1 VNRLD
6 LSQQFPT
13 FIRMGKGIFRISKW
27 IIPRLFVLALV
38 LAVIHGTAT
47 IILGRRLEA
56 KIAAIKARGEPVSM
70 AELGKPKVPDA
81 ENAAVIYAKA
91 FEKLSGRTAEQ
102 DIKMLERFLSA
113 EEREKNPGLWNEA
126 RLVADR
132 LRPALP
138 LVEQAVSRP
147 KCQFPVNWE
156 AGAGA
161 IFPHYYKMRK
171 LAILLRATALLAA
184 KDGRMDEA
192 VRLIEMD
199 FRMSESIKDD
209 PVLIGQLSRKSMIEI
224 GCLELRN
231 ALEYGEINETQA
243 RRLYDVL
250 AGIDPIPGYVKAMQG
265 DRALGLWFFDYARR
279 ADIGELSGSDP
290 TLAERLIAP
299 SLRRWIWRPFL
310 YADEMVYLDY
320 MGKQVDAA
328 HLQYPESKSVDK
340 RLDLDAMGFPPYATL
355 SKFIC
360 PLFRRARAAR
370 DDGVSELAGTRIL
383 LGLLAYKD
391 RFGSYPQTLGE
402 LRSRLG
408 WKLPED
414 PFSGRD
420 FIYKRQG
427 KGFLLY
433 SIGRNLKDDGGRLLP
448 ARPSPITW
456 PECGLP
462 SGPQKGL
469 KAEDYCYQS
478 HDGRWSADIVWQ
490 MDH

>member
-1 VNRLD
+1 MNRLD

-27 IIPRLFVLALV
+27 IIPRLLVLALV

-56 KIAAIKARGEPVSM
+56 KLAAIKARGEPVSM

-91 FEKLSGRTAEQ
+91 FEKLSGPTAEK
-102 DIKMLERFLSA
+102 DFETLGKFPSAGER
-113 EEREKNPGLWNEA
+113 RENPGLWNEA
-126 RLVADR
+126 RLVVNR

-138 LVEQAVSRP
+138 LVEQAISRP

-161 IFPHYYKMRK
+161 IFPHYSKMRK
-171 LAILLRATALLAA
+171 LAILFCATALLAA
-184 KDGRMDEA
+184 KEGRMDEA

-199 FRMSESIKDD
+199 LRVSESIKDD
-209 PVLIGQLSRKSMIEI
+209 PVLIGQLVRATMVEI
-224 GCLELRN
+224 GYRGLRDI
-231 ALEYGEINETQA
+231 LEYGEINETQA

-265 DRALGLWFFDYARR
+265 DRALGLWLFDYARR

-299 SLRRWIWRPFL
+299 SLRRWIWRPVL

-320 MGKQVDAA
+320 MSTQVNAA
-328 HLQYPESKSVDK
+328 
-340 RLDLDAMGFPPYATL
+340 RLPYRETARTNLDAEPEFPRFA
-355 SKFIC
+355 IC
-360 PLFRRARAAR
+360 SAILLPSFARARSAR
-370 DDGVSELAGTRIL
+370 DDAAAKIAGDQVL

-391 RFGSYPQTLGE
+391 RFGSYPETLDG
-402 LRSRLG
+402 LRSRLA
-408 WKLPED
+408 WKLPDD
-414 PFSGRD
+414 PFSGKD

-448 ARPSPITW
+448 AHPSPVTW
-456 PECGLP
+456 PEGGLP

-478 HDGRWSADIVWQ
+478 HDGHWSADIVWQ